1 MENSSVSNNVD
12 SDMPT
17 FKQQELSGWDSKAK
31 HYDDHAGEITRK
43 AVQYLLTAAD
53 VKTGTRL
60 LDVACGPGYGAGYA
74 ANQGAIAVG
83 VDFAPGMVAEAKK
96 NFPNAEF
103 HEGDA
108 EALAF
113 EDNTFDVVI
122 CAFGLLH
129 FAEPDKAIAEA
140 FRVLRP
146 GGRYVFTV
154 WSLPEK
160 HDFFSLV
167 LNAVDSHG
175 TFDVPLPQAPS
186 IFRFSEDAECINTL
200 TTAGFTDIEVKE
212 LPLHWNPTSPEDLL
226 SFLEKSSVRMALVL
240 EKQTPD
246 ALAKIH
252 QSILDGA
259 QRLKLGESYQ
269 LDWPAVL
276 AIARKPI

>member
-1 MENSSVSNNVD
+1 MSNKVVTD
-12 SDMPT
+12 TQT

-31 HYDDHAGEITRK
+31 HYDDHAGAITRK
-43 AVQYLLTAAD
+43 AVELLLSAAD

-74 ANQGAIAVG
+74 AKQGAISIG

-108 EALAF
+108 EALVF
-113 EDNTFDVVI
+113 EDNAFDVVI

-160 HDFFSLV
+160 HDFFNLV
-167 LNAVDSHG
+167 LNAIESHG
-175 TFDVPLPQAPS
+175 TFDVSLPPAPS
-186 IFRFSEDAECINTL
+186 TFRFSEHKECINAL

-226 SFLEKSSVRMALVL
+226 SFLEKSSVRMAMIL
-240 EKQTPD
+240 EKQTPE
-246 ALAKIH
+246 ALAQIH

-259 QRLKLGESYQ
+259 QRLKQGESYK
-269 LDWPAVL
+269 LAWPAVM
-276 AIARKPI
+276 AIARKPL

>member
-1 MENSSVSNNVD
+1 MSNDVVGT
-12 SDMPT
+12 PT

-43 AVQYLLTAAD
+43 VVQLLLTAAD
-53 VKTGTRL
+53 IKTGIKL

-74 ANQGAIAVG
+74 AKQGVIAIG
-83 VDFAPGMVAEAKK
+83 VDFAPGMVVEAKK

-129 FAEPDKAIAEA
+129 FAEPDKAITEA
-140 FRVLRP
+140 FRVLQP

-160 HDFFSLV
+160 HDFFGLV
-167 LNAVDSHG
+167 LNAIESHG

-186 IFRFSEDAECINTL
+186 IFRFSEYEECITAL

-226 SFLEKSSVRMALVL
+226 RFLEKSSVRAAMLL
-240 EKQTPD
+240 EKQSPD
-246 ALAKIH
+246 ALAKIK

-259 QRLKLGESYQ
+259 QQFKRGEIYQ
-269 LDWPAVL
+269 LEWPAVM
-276 AIARKPI
+276 AIGRKPL

>member
-1 MENSSVSNNVD
+1 M
-12 SDMPT
+12 SDTLDTGTPT
-17 FKQQELSGWDSKAK
+17 FKQQELSGWDSKAI

-43 AVQYLLTAAD
+43 AVPLLLTEAEI
-53 VKTGTRL
+53 KTGTRL
-60 LDVACGPGYGAGYA
+60 LDVACGPGYVAGYA
-74 ANQGAIAVG
+74 AKLGAVAIG
-83 VDFAPGMVAEAKK
+83 VDFAPGMIAEAKK
-96 NFPNAEF
+96 NFQNVEF
-103 HEGDA
+103 REGDA
-108 EALAF
+108 EALPL
-113 EDNTFDVVI
+113 EVNTFDVVV

-146 GGRYVFTV
+146 GGRFVFTV

-160 HDFFSLV
+160 HDFFNLV
-167 LNAVDSHG
+167 LNAIEKHG

-186 IFRFSEDAECINTL
+186 VFRFSEEKECNNAL

-240 EKQTPD
+240 EEQTPE

-259 QRLKLGESYQ
+259 KQLKRGESYELQ
-269 LDWPAVL
+269 WPAVM
-276 AIARKPI
+276 AMARKPL

>member
-1 MENSSVSNNVD
+1 VSNDVN
-12 SDMPT
+12 MGTPT
-17 FKQQELSGWDSKAK
+17 FKQQEQTGWDSKAK

-43 AVQYLLTAAD
+43 AVQWLLTAAE
-53 VKTGTRL
+53 VKSGTRL

-74 ANQGAIAVG
+74 TEQGASAIG

-96 NFPNAEF
+96 NFPNTEF

-113 EDNTFDVVI
+113 ADNTFDVVI

-140 FRVLRP
+140 FRVLQP

-160 HDFFSLV
+160 HDFFNLV
-167 LNAVDSHG
+167 LNAIESHG

-186 IFRFSEDAECINTL
+186 TFRFSEHNECIKAL
-200 TTAGFTDIEVKE
+200 TNAGFTEIEVKE
-212 LPLHWNPTSPEDLL
+212 LPLHWNPSSPEDLL
-226 SFLEKSSVRMALVL
+226 GFLEKSSVRMAMVL
-240 EKQTPD
+240 EKQTPE
-246 ALAKIH
+246 ALANIH
-252 QSILDGA
+252 QTILDST
-259 QRLKLGESYQ
+259 QQFKLGDSYQ
-269 LDWPAVL
+269 LAWPAVM
-276 AIARKPI
+276 AVARKPV